1 VVLSTALAVLCATA
15 TVPVRALPAAGSPG
29 GYAFAED
36 ARRIEGADSPAD
48 AGILESGATY
58 RSALPGRGTVHYRLR
73 LDGRSNAYVA
83 VTAVPAPG
91 SAVTASDGIRVSV
104 RDGEGG
110 LCSFDSASIGAARSP
125 RPVTAWG
132 SREVSPAKPRCR
144 EAGTYDVA
152 VERTG
157 GQSSAQGAWDLEL
170 AAFGEPGPERAG
182 ATRAPGAWD
191 SASPAP
197 PAGEPRRHRGGAG
210 FSGAA
215 PLGPGAWRDGI
226 RPGQT
231 LFYAVP
237 VDWGQQVYATADLD
251 GSGAGRGYVP
261 GALRLALHNPA
272 RGPVAETGTGYGGSP
287 ATAALPPVPPVA
299 YANRHSA
306 ADKVSGMRFAG
317 AYYLVVHLAARVA
330 DDFGGG
336 PFGLTLRVGVRGAAE
351 SGPGYTGESA
361 PRGVFE
367 VPDGQRVAGPGSGGA
382 QNDPV
387 MTAVAV
393 AGIGTGSLLL
403 AGLGV
408 WTLRSRRRSGA
419 GTYQRSGAGTH

>member
-1 VVLSTALAVLCATA
+1 MTGRRAVGTVLSTALAVLCTTA
-15 TVPVRALPAAGSPG
+15 AVPVRALPAAGSPG
-29 GYAFAED
+29 GYAFAAD
-36 ARRIEGADSPAD
+36 ARPIEGAASPAG
-48 AGILESGATY
+48 AGRLEPGATY
-58 RSALPGRGTVHYRLR
+58 RSGLPEGGTAHYRLR
-73 LDGRSNAYVA
+73 LDGTSHAYVA

-91 SAVTASDGIRVSV
+91 SAVAASDGIRVSV

-110 LCSFDSASIGAARSP
+110 VCSFDTASIGAARSP

-144 EAGTYDVA
+144 EAGTYDVT

-157 GQSSAQGAWDLEL
+157 GQGSARGAWDLEL
-170 AAFGEPGPERAG
+170 AVFTEPGPEQAG
-182 ATRAPGAWD
+182 ATRAPEGWD

-197 PAGEPRRHRGGAG
+197 PDGEPRRGRGGAG
-210 FSGAA
+210 FTGAA
-215 PLGPGAWRDGI
+215 LRGPGVWRDEI

-237 VDWGQQVYATADLD
+237 VDWGQRLYATADLD
-251 GSGAGRGYVP
+251 GSGDGRGYVP
-261 GALRLALHNPA
+261 GALRLALHNPV
-272 RGPVAETGTGYGGSP
+272 RGPVAETGAGYDGSP
-287 ATAALPPVPPVA
+287 VTAGLPPLPPVA
-299 YANRHSA
+299 YANRHAA

-317 AYYLVVHLAARVA
+317 AYYLVAHLAARVA

-336 PFGLTLRVGVRGAAE
+336 PFALTLRVGVGGAAE
-351 SGPGYTGESA
+351 SGPAYTGESA

-367 VPDGQRVAGPGSGGA
+367 VPEGQRVAGPGGEGA
-382 QNDPV
+382 EDDPV

-408 WTLRSRRRSGA
+408 WTLRGRRSPGA
-419 GTYQRSGAGTH
+419 GTN